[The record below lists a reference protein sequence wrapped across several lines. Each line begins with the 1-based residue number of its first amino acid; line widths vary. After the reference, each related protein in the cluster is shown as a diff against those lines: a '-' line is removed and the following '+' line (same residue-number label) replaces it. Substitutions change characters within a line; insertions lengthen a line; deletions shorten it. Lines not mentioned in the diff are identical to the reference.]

1 MKTLRRGSFARNNFT
16 FWCIALICFFFCFVA
31 AAILTSCVYIALRP
45 NETINNK
52 FSLLTQ
58 VSNMKIRTLQLRLC
72 KTTDDI
78 TKLNISNME
87 SQSHNPLG
95 AVPVYHFCTPRF
107 LAESAK
113 KPHFSYKLQ
122 HCIIRNIKTNNIKH
136 IDLT

>member
-52 FSLLTQ
+52 FSLLTK

-72 KTTDDI
+72 KTEHLEHGVTI
-78 TKLNISNME
+78 P
-87 SQSHNPLG
+87 Q
-95 AVPVYHFCTPRF
+95 CTRGSSCLSF
-107 LAESAK
+107 LYSAFSAESAK

-122 HCIIRNIKTNNIKH
+122 HCIVRNIKTNNIKH